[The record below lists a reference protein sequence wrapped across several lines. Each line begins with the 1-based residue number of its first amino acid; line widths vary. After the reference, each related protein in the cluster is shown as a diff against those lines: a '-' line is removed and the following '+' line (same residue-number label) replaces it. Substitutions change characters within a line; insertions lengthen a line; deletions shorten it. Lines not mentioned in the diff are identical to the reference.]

1 MGPSSPSANLS
12 DQASAAYDVQSI
24 NGLRRE
30 AVQNSP
36 AALHKVAKQVEG
48 LFVNMMLKSMRD
60 TLPQDG
66 LLSSDQTRMYTSMYD
81 QQLAQNLSAK
91 GLGLADMMVK
101 QLSRHSASEPDE
113 MAGKTPLPLGPE
125 RLASS
130 AMPPALIGEFM
141 RRNQQQENSDG
152 QGERV
157 KGIYPTEGASFT
169 ERLSVPA
176 MIASLQSGIPHHLI
190 LAQAVLESGWGKR
203 EIMTSDGKTSHN
215 IFGVKA
221 GSNWDGEVA
230 SVMTTEYK
238 NGQPYKLTQ
247 DFRVYDSYLQA
258 INDYIRLL
266 TQNSRYKE
274 VLSAGSAEQ
283 AAYALQKAGYA
294 TDPNYGAKLVQIID
308 QIRGSAQKAVKAYT
322 HDLSKLF

>member
-1 MGPSSPSANLS
+1 MVPSGSPSASLL
-12 DQASAAYDVQSI
+12 DQSSAAYDVQSL

-30 AVQNSP
+30 AAQNSP
-36 AALHKVAKQVEG
+36 EALNKVAKQVEG
-48 LFVNMMLKSMRD
+48 LFVNMMLKSMRN

-81 QQLAQNLSAK
+81 QQISQNLSSK

-101 QLSRHSASEPDE
+101 QLSRNSTAEPDE
-113 MAGKTPLPLGPE
+113 MAGKTPLPLGSE
-125 RLASS
+125 RLPST
-130 AMPPALIGEFM
+130 AMPPALIGEFI
-141 RRNQQQENSDG
+141 RRNQQDN
-152 QGERV
+152 GERQSAN
-157 KGIYPTEGASFT
+157 GGFYPTEGASFT

-190 LAQAVLESGWGKR
+190 LAQAALESGWGKR
-203 EIMTSDGKTSHN
+203 EIMTRDGKTSHN

-238 NGQPYKLTQ
+238 NGQPYKVAQ
-247 DFRVYDSYLQA
+247 DFRVYDSYLHA

-274 VLSAGSAEQ
+274 VLSAGSSEQ

-308 QIRGSAQKAVKAYT
+308 QIRGTAQKAVKAYT
-322 HDLSKLF
+322 HDLSNLF